1 MVLKMT
7 LDDIKDK
14 VPSNVTVQTYE
25 DEDDDS
31 IDVLV
36 NNTYTGYLYDTP
48 EGMYFKTL
56 WIEPKNW
63 DDLANVKTFLS
74 RFKYVLLFTFRYH
87 RYTQRIYRL
96 IK

>member
-1 MVLKMT
+1 MT
-7 LDDIKDK
+7 LDDVKDK

-31 IDVLV
+31 IDILV
-36 NNTYTGYLYDTP
+36 NNVYTGYLYDTS

-63 DDLANVKTFLS
+63 DDLANVKTFLF
-74 RFKYVLLFTFRYH
+74 RFKYILLLTFRYH